1 LQIFEIPLV
10 SFFVH
15 FAGVSASLAGALTK
29 IRSRNCATLLEE
41 LGQLANETANKGDRV
56 DFLEPG
62 APELC
67 D

>member
-1 LQIFEIPLV
+1 LQIFDIPLV

-15 FAGVSASLAGALTK
+15 LPECQRRWQEHSPR
-29 IRSRNCATLLEE
+29 IRSRNYATLLEQ
-41 LGQLANETANKGDRV
+41 LGQLANQTANKGDRV

-62 APELC
+62 ALELG